1 MTPVETTALDAFS
14 WVHLW
19 LLVLGCPLTV
29 LALDFAYSRLIGHR
43 RRRWESGR
51 AAGPG
56 RVFAGC
62 EDFAEGTGGTA
73 LLMVHGFGDSPALF
87 RRLAPLLAAKG
98 FACRA
103 ARLPGFGVPA
113 MDSADASYEQWMEVI
128 AGEVAVLRR
137 DHAAV
142 WIVGHSLGCSLAVEH
157 AAAFPKAV
165 DGLVLLAPLVEI
177 SNRRSPL
184 FLPARTWFNIGERA
198 LRFTRVLENVY
209 PVDLHDRANAA
220 FLEGNRFVHFNIY
233 RQTFRA
239 VDGVWACARRLQGPL
254 LMVVS
259 RFDRVVSSR
268 SSEAFFRNCSASP
281 KQLVWA
287 DRAGHVIPLD
297 AGWEDVGERIAWF
310 VRRGAALEGGGSVVL
325 EEIRV

>member
-1 MTPVETTALDAFS
+1 MTPAPTTAVEAFS

-19 LLVLGCPLTV
+19 LLVLGAPLTV
-29 LALDFAYSRLIGHR
+29 LVLDFAYSRLILYR
-43 RRRWESGR
+43 RRRWESGWELG
-51 AAGPG
+51 AGG
-56 RVFAGC
+56 VFAGC
-62 EDFAEGTGGTA
+62 EDFAEGAGGTA
-73 LLMVHGFGDSPALF
+73 LLMAHGFGDSPAVF
-87 RRLAPLLAAKG
+87 SRLAPLLAGKG

-103 ARLPGFGVPA
+103 VRLPGFGVPA
-113 MDSADASYEQWMEVI
+113 MDSADASHEQWMELI
-128 AGEVAVLRR
+128 AGEVATLRR

-165 DGLVLLAPLVEI
+165 DGLVLLAPLVEV

-184 FLPARTWFNIGERA
+184 FLPPRTWFNIGERA

-209 PVDLHDRANAA
+209 PVDLREPGAA
-220 FLEGNRFVHFNIY
+220 ECLKGNRFVHFNIY

-259 RFDRVVSSR
+259 RSDRVVSSR

-287 DRAGHVIPLD
+287 DRAGHVIPVD
-297 AGWEDVGERIAWF
+297 HGWQEVGDRIAWF
-310 VRRGAALEGGGSVVL
+310 IRRGAAQEGGGSVML